1 MNITDPIADFLTRVR
16 NAQRAGMEVLSI
28 PASKVK
34 ISLAHLLKEEGFIR
48 DYKCIRDRKQ
58 GLLKLA
64 LKYDKYGNGVIRD
77 LQRVSKPSRR
87 VYVAAKGIPYVKNGF
102 GVSFISTS
110 SGLMTDREA
119 RARNIGGEYICWVY

>member
-64 LKYDKYGNGVIRD
+64 LKYDKSGNGVIRD

-87 VYVAAKGIPYVKNGF
+87 IYVGAKSIPYVKNGF

-110 SGLMTDREA
+110 NGLMTDREA